1 MPGLSFKGIAHPP
14 ARKDGKRDHN
24 ADLNSAEISTTNLGR
39 RGGTDL
45 LYEHDHGDRVGHV
58 TSSWRGPRGELRVS
72 GIVHDETMIE
82 RVKSGHSRGLSLGSS
97 VISDTAGTRVMAMQD
112 ELSLC
117 VEPRRG
123 GCYVDEIDGKRVL
136 RSHRASAGAP
146 PSRPPSLAGAPQFA
160 SHRYRDNPNSKP
172 SSRSRA
178 RTTMSETATP
188 AAEPGVVPSS
198 LDAGETFSKTYVD
211 DLKARLDAATAREAT
226 ANAQMSAHK
235 ERQRM
240 ALKGM
245 QAEVESF
252 VNDAYEL
259 APDEQKHEIVP
270 MQSFAK
276 SLGEA
281 ENPDSA
287 LPLARVICLSSS
299 KFKRDRSEFSK
310 SSEAAEQLAAAN
322 KQIDEL
328 TADRDGK
335 SSRIAELEA
344 LADERQTAAEKLQAE
359 LAKIGVVQEKFDFS
373 KAAAREEGGSSTA
386 PPSAPSSVPS
396 APLAPMA
403 DPLLSFLSSG
413 SSAGG
418 RLMPS
423 GTNHGYLG
431 QVAGS
436 SSDGG
441 VAEALRNL

>member
-1 MPGLSFKGIAHPP
+1 
-14 ARKDGKRDHN
+14 
-24 ADLNSAEISTTNLGR
+24 
-39 RGGTDL
+39 
-45 LYEHDHGDRVGHV
+45 
-58 TSSWRGPRGELRVS
+58 
-72 GIVHDETMIE
+72 
-82 RVKSGHSRGLSLGSS
+82 
-97 VISDTAGTRVMAMQD
+97 
-112 ELSLC
+112 
-117 VEPRRG
+117 
-123 GCYVDEIDGKRVL
+123 
-136 RSHRASAGAP
+136 
-146 PSRPPSLAGAPQFA
+146 
-160 SHRYRDNPNSKP
+160 
-172 SSRSRA
+172 
-178 RTTMSETATP
+178 MSETATP
-188 AAEPGVVPSS
+188 AVEPGVVPSS

-211 DLKARLDAATAREAT
+211 DLKARLDAATKAEAV
-226 ANAQMSAHK
+226 ANAGLSAHK

-259 APDEQKHEIVP
+259 APEDQKHEIVP

-359 LAKIGVVQEKFDFS
+359 LAKIGVV
-373 KAAAREEGGSSTA
+373 RCVPPRVP
-386 PPSAPSSVPS
+386 PPSSSVVP
-396 APLAPMA
+396 
-403 DPLLSFLSSG
+403 
-413 SSAGG
+413 
-418 RLMPS
+418 
-423 GTNHGYLG
+423 T
-431 QVAGS
+431 
-436 SSDGG
+436 
-441 VAEALRNL
+441 